1 MRCFQSVMRGYDV
14 DVGTA
19 GRDRSEFR
27 ITDRAYIAWTTVAV
41 AYAIAFLQRVSPQ
54 SVSLGFMHDFGTDAA
69 GVAMLAS
76 SYFWGYT
83 LMQIPAGLLVDRYGV
98 RRVVLCSMA
107 ASSLGSAAF
116 ALAPNLLDVF
126 AARLIVACGDALVF
140 TALLKL
146 VAQSFSDERFGFM
159 SGISQVSGYVG
170 GVMATTPLAA
180 AVSGFGWRACFI
192 FIACVGAA
200 NLALASVALK
210 PAPAT
215 ASEKTLAGV
224 LSAAWR
230 SLSRAANWGCAMT
243 FASHFAVV
251 TTLSGVWGIPM
262 VAHLFNIS
270 PSAAGAPLLV
280 FMIGNA
286 VGSIFLGHLADRAAA
301 ALDTALIRICLLRM
315 GLDRNAAAVVR
326 ARLRPRLCR
335 RRLCRAGTGRGR
347 HRPAGVEMHQAA
359 LHRGP
364 DRGRRVGQHH
374 DRRNLRGRHTVIHRL
389 CDGHRQPIGRC
400 RHRTRSGRRQRCRLR
415 HADRTTAFDV
425 AARHRRAAA
434 DEEQVDRRPI
444 SMEIRGDRMSR
455 LFLRRSEVG
464 SNFAVSSWQSV
475 MFSEFEAQMSSEARP
490 FPCVFGVAGYRQDQ
504 LRYLFL
510 DPFDVGTL
518 GDQLARFVAEC
529 RGYGPNTS
537 LIVFTRPRPVQTLEA
552 YYRKFWLTARPARA
566 PRQDALAGRDPGA
579 DRSSDVGVLVRR

>member
-1 MRCFQSVMRGYDV
+1 MSMSGQQAVIAPR
-14 DVGTA
+14 
-19 GRDRSEFR
+19 FR

-210 PAPAT
+210 PAPAI

-262 VAHLFNIS
+262 VAHLFKIS

-286 VGSIFLGHLADRAAA
+286 VGSILLGHLADRAAA

-315 GLDRNAAAVVR
+315 GLVAMLLPLFAHAFGIVYVGVVFAALGLVAGGTVPLVLKCTKRLYTADLIGVGASVNTTTAGIFAGATQSFIASAMVTASQLAGGSTGHGPAAVN
-326 ARLRPRLCR
+326 
-335 RRLCRAGTGRGR
+335 
-347 HRPAGVEMHQAA
+347 
-359 LHRGP
+359 
-364 DRGRRVGQHH
+364 D
-374 DRRNLRGRHTVIHRL
+374 
-389 CDGHRQPIGRC
+389 
-400 RHRTRSGRRQRCRLR
+400 
-415 HADRTTAFDV
+415 
-425 AARHRRAAA
+425 
-434 DEEQVDRRPI
+434 
-444 SMEIRGDRMSR
+444 
-455 LFLRRSEVG
+455 
-464 SNFAVSSWQSV
+464 
-475 MFSEFEAQMSSEARP
+475 
-490 FPCVFGVAGYRQDQ
+490 AGY
-504 LRYLFL
+504 
-510 DPFDVGTL
+510 GTL
-518 GDQLARFVAEC
+518 IGLLLLMSLPGIV
-529 RGYGPNTS
+529 GPLLMRS
-537 LIVFTRPRPVQTLEA
+537 KLI
-552 YYRKFWLTARPARA
+552 
-566 PRQDALAGRDPGA
+566 DGR
-579 DRSSDVGVLVRR
+579 